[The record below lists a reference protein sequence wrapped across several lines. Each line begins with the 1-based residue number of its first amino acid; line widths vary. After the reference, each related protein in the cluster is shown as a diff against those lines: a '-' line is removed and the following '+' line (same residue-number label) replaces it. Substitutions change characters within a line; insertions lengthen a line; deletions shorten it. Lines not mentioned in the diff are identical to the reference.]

1 MDQENASRFPVSQSG
16 TVSDTGWIAS
26 EAQKIQRAHFEPLVA
41 MVKDH
46 RGVIQVMRLI
56 A

>member
-1 MDQENASRFPVSQSG
+1 MDQENTSRFPVSQSR

-26 EAQKIQRAHFEPLVA
+26 EAQKIQRAHVEPLVA